1 VLQIPVASR
10 CPCISVGCRQQR
22 VELRLRRCRLPKFGC
37 MVHNFAEACGQIF
50 TRPFDP
56 HVRVVLPARADGFG
70 KRRGQS
76 ATISSDH
83 SNSLASMRAS
93 QAVEPILTGPAAF
106 FNSIWRTVSLPTS
119 SRRMMALSGGYHNHP
134 STRNA
139 RSTWAVAVSTNV
151 SSFSGLRGSQAAKS
165 QCGRP

>member
-1 VLQIPVASR
+1 MLQIPVASR

-93 QAVEPILTGPAAF
+93 QAVEPILTGPAALF
-106 FNSIWRTVSLPTS
+106 ILDLEDRELVDHVRKMIAPLAGISE
-119 SRRMMALSGGYHNHP
+119 
-134 STRNA
+134 
-139 RSTWAVAVSTNV
+139 
-151 SSFSGLRGSQAAKS
+151 LRFVIGDADIA
-165 QCGRP
+165 QCRGRL